1 MALGLSASVTAC
13 AAPERLAAVPR
24 DRTAQATVLGLPNE
38 RFLATSGI
46 APLEA
51 EVIATLTRGDAAG
64 GPMRPLNLLAVSGG
78 GEDGAFGAGLLCGW
92 TEAGNRPVFDLVTG
106 VSTGALTAPF
116 AYLGSAYDQPLREV
130 YTQIT
135 AAQVLRA
142 RWLPTAIFAD
152 GLADNSPLFETITRY
167 ITPRMIADMAAAYQQ
182 GRILLLGS
190 TNLDAQLPVIWNI
203 GAIAA
208 SGHPR
213 SAELIRKI
221 MLASAAI
228 PGAFSPVLFDVTLDG
243 AAFQEL
249 HVDGGAIAQV
259 FLYPPALTRSRRA
272 RIAARQPVRDIHAY
286 VIRNA
291 RLDAQWANVDR
302 RTMGIAGRAIST
314 MIFSAGYNDV
324 VRIWNTARQDQV
336 DYNLG
341 FIGPEFTQELTT
353 PFETAYMQALFENG
367 YQRARAGFVWAKEP
381 PFINGADPTASPVA
395 TPAPPRPRRAAP
407 AA

>member
-13 AAPERLAAVPR
+13 AAPERLNAVPR
-24 DRTAQATVLGLPNE
+24 DRTARASVLGLPNE
-38 RFLATSGI
+38 RFLPTSGI
-46 APLEA
+46 APFEA
-51 EVIATLTRGDAAG
+51 EVIATLSRRDAVG
-64 GPMRPLNLLAVSGG
+64 GPMRPLTLLAVSGG

-92 TEAGNRPVFDLVTG
+92 TEAGTRPVFDLVTG

-116 AYLGSAYDQPLREV
+116 AFLGSAYDAPLREV
-130 YTQIT
+130 YTQVT

-142 RWLPTAIFAD
+142 RWLPTAIFTD
-152 GLADNSPLFETITRY
+152 GLADNTPLFETITRY
-167 ITPRMIADMAAAYQQ
+167 ITPQMVADLAAAYAQ
-182 GRILLLGS
+182 GRMLLLGS
-190 TNLDAQLPVIWNI
+190 TNLDAQIPVIWNI

-243 AAFQEL
+243 VAFQEL

-259 FLYPPALTRSRRA
+259 FLYPPALTRSRRQH
-272 RIAARQPVRDIHAY
+272 IAARQPVREIRAY

-291 RLDAQWANVDR
+291 RLDAQWASVDR

-324 VRIWNTARQDQV
+324 VRIWNNTRQDHV

-341 FIGPEFTQELTT
+341 FIGPDFTQELTT
-353 PFETAYMQALFENG
+353 PFETAYMRALFENG
-367 YQRARAGFVWAKEP
+367 YQRGRAGFVWAKEP
-381 PFINGADPTASPVA
+381 PFINGSDPMASPA
-395 TPAPPRPRRAAP
+395 AAPPPRGRRAP
-407 AA
+407 VT